1 MYNDINALEEFLI
14 DMAHDVEVEDE
25 ELAEDLQTLAE
36 TLS

>member
-1 MYNDINALEEFLI
+1 MYNDINTLKEFLI
-14 DMAHDVEVEDE
+14 DMAHDVEVDDE